1 MINTIRTRLQEL
13 REEAQFRHKLRHNKP
28 TLRANLWT
36 AADLTLGQ
44 RPAISTNAMSHY
56 PAPMQ
61 QVVPATRTDWERHRT
76 EVLDLLGGRRI
87 QAVW

>member
-44 RPAISTNAMSHY
+44 RPAIDVSTSHY

-61 QVVPATRTDWERHRT
+61 QAVSTTRTDWERHRR
-76 EVLDLLGGRRI
+76 EVLDLLYGRGI
-87 QAVW
+87 QAVG

>member
-13 REEAQFRHKLRHNKP
+13 REEAQFRHTVRHKP

-44 RPAISTNAMSHY
+44 RPAIGVNAMSHY
-56 PAPMQ
+56 PISRLP
-61 QVVPATRTDWERHRT
+61 
-76 EVLDLLGGRRI
+76 
-87 QAVW
+87 